1 MLWQLVRVSCFPST
15 AVLNAGMSQSYCGAA
30 VGKTRGSPCL
40 GGYKINGRMDGS
52 HAALSWDRRGAAATA
67 TAQDL
72 KWSNPAGASHTAPST
87 KT

>member
-1 MLWQLVRVSCFPST
+1 MLSQLVRVSCFPST

-52 HAALSWDRRGAAATA
+52 HAALSWDRRDAAATPKLR
-67 TAQDL
+67 T
-72 KWSNPAGASHTAPST
+72 
-87 KT
+87 